1 MSYSLES
8 IFKTTYWAI
17 SRHSETLNVLQ
28 QKAATGQDL
37 SRVSDDPSRANQILG
52 FQSDRRKKEVY
63 LNTMEEA
70 ISILDLS
77 SSVVQSIMSEMANAR
92 ASLAS
97 TMSGTTSSQVRRT
110 LATELNNALE
120 QVISFA
126 NSERLGQYLFAGA
139 NSEQVPYQV
148 ERDGNGQIVR
158 VNYQGSQQEQNV
170 EIIQGMELSALLVG
184 DQLFRDDSR
193 QMPVFYGSTGAAAG
207 SGTSSV
213 RGDVY
218 LTVAEADSPGNYQLS
233 IDGGASWVAVDGTET
248 NVAVVNSQTGE
259 VLYVDATGIQQTGTE
274 PIRIPGTYDIFNI
287 LIYARDLLN
296 NSQNLDDKTLDEMMA
311 ATLTSM
317 QEVEEKLVRAFPV
330 IGGRIET
337 ISNLKDSV
345 EDLKVNSEDEVSR
358 LLDADITQLAIDL
371 ARHQMLYEMSLTA
384 ASKIFSTSLLDFLE

>member
-17 SRHSETLNVLQ
+17 SRHSEALNILQ

-52 FQSDRRKKEVY
+52 FQSDQRKKEVY
-63 LNTMEEA
+63 LKTMEEA

-77 SSVVQSIMSEMANAR
+77 SSVVQSIMSEMASAR

-120 QVISFA
+120 QVVSFA
-126 NSERLGQYLFAGA
+126 NSERLGQYLFAGT
-139 NSEQVPYQV
+139 NSEQAPYQV
-148 ERDGNGQIVR
+148 ERDGNGQIIR

-184 DQLFRDDSR
+184 DQIFRDDSR
-193 QMPVFYGSTGAAAG
+193 QTPVFYGSTGVAAG

-218 LTVAEADSPGNYQLS
+218 LTVAGSPGNYQLS
-233 IDGGASWVAVDGTET
+233 IDGGASWMTVDGTET

-274 PIRIPGTYDIFNI
+274 PVRVPGTYEIFNI

-296 NSQNLDDKTLDEMMA
+296 NNQNLDDETLDELMA

-317 QEVEEKLVRAFPV
+317 QEVEEKLTRSFPV

-337 ISNLKDSV
+337 LSNLKDSV

>member
-17 SRHSETLNVLQ
+17 SRHSGALNVLQ

-37 SRVSDDPSRANQILG
+37 NRVSDDPSRANQILG
-52 FQSDRRKKEVY
+52 FQSDQRKKEVY

-120 QVISFA
+120 QIVSFA

-158 VNYQGSQQEQNV
+158 VIYQGSQQEQNV
-170 EIIQGMELSALLVG
+170 EIIEGMELSALLVG
-184 DQLFRDDSR
+184 DQLFRDDTR
-193 QMPVFYGSTGAAAG
+193 QTPVFYGSTGAAAG

-218 LTVAEADSPGNYQLS
+218 LTVAGSPGNYQLS
-233 IDGGASWVAVDGTET
+233 IDGGATWVSADGTET
-248 NVAVVNSQTGE
+248 NLAVVNSQTGE

-274 PIRIPGTYDIFNI
+274 PVRVPGTYDIFNI
-287 LIYARDLLN
+287 LMYARDLLN
-296 NSQNLDDKTLDEMMA
+296 NDQNLDDKTLDELMA
-311 ATLTSM
+311 ATLASM
-317 QEVEEKLVRAFPV
+317 QEVEQKLVRSFPI

-337 ISNLKDSV
+337 LSNLKDSV

-358 LLDADITQLAIDL
+358 LLDADITQLSIDL

>member
-1 MSYSLES
+1 
-8 IFKTTYWAI
+8 
-17 SRHSETLNVLQ
+17 
-28 QKAATGQDL
+28 
-37 SRVSDDPSRANQILG
+37 
-52 FQSDRRKKEVY
+52 
-63 LNTMEEA
+63 
-70 ISILDLS
+70 
-77 SSVVQSIMSEMANAR
+77 MSEMASAR

-120 QVISFA
+120 QVVSFA

-139 NSEQVPYQV
+139 NSEQAPYQV
-148 ERDGNGQIVR
+148 ERDGNGQIIR

-193 QMPVFYGSTGAAAG
+193 QTPVFYGSTGVAAG

-218 LTVAEADSPGNYQLS
+218 LTVAGSPGNYQLS
-233 IDGGASWVAVDGTET
+233 IDGGASWMTVDGTET

-274 PIRIPGTYDIFNI
+274 PVRVPGTYDIFNI

-296 NSQNLDDKTLDEMMA
+296 NNQNLDDETLDELMA

-317 QEVEEKLVRAFPV
+317 QEVEEKLTRSFPV

-337 ISNLKDSV
+337 LSNLKDSV

>member
-17 SRHSETLNVLQ
+17 SRHSEALNILQ

-52 FQSDRRKKEVY
+52 FQSDQRKKEVY
-63 LNTMEEA
+63 LKTMEEA

-77 SSVVQSIMSEMANAR
+77 SSVVQSIMSEMASAR

-120 QVISFA
+120 QVVSFA
-126 NSERLGQYLFAGA
+126 NSERLGQYLFAGT
-139 NSEQVPYQV
+139 NSEQAPYQV
-148 ERDGNGQIVR
+148 ERDGNGQIIR

-184 DQLFRDDSR
+184 DQIFRDDSR
-193 QMPVFYGSTGAAAG
+193 QTPVFYGSTGVAAG

-218 LTVAEADSPGNYQLS
+218 LTVAGSPGNYQLS
-233 IDGGASWVAVDGTET
+233 IDGGASWMTVDGTET

-274 PIRIPGTYDIFNI
+274 PVRVPGTYDIFNI

-296 NSQNLDDKTLDEMMA
+296 NNQNLDDETLDELMA

-317 QEVEEKLVRAFPV
+317 QEVEEKLTRSFPV

-337 ISNLKDSV
+337 LSNLKDSV

>member
-17 SRHSETLNVLQ
+17 SRHSEALNILQ

-52 FQSDRRKKEVY
+52 FQSDQRKKEVY

-70 ISILDLS
+70 ISVLDLS

-120 QVISFA
+120 QVVSFA

-139 NSEQVPYQV
+139 NSEQAPYQV
-148 ERDGNGQIVR
+148 ERDGNGQIIR

-184 DQLFRDDSR
+184 DQIFRDDSR
-193 QMPVFYGSTGAAAG
+193 QTPVFYGSTGVAAG

-218 LTVAEADSPGNYQLS
+218 LTVAGSPGNYQLS
-233 IDGGASWVAVDGTET
+233 IDGGASWMTVDGTET

-274 PIRIPGTYDIFNI
+274 PVRVPGTYDIFNI

-296 NSQNLDDKTLDEMMA
+296 NNQNLDDETLDELMA

-317 QEVEEKLVRAFPV
+317 QEVEEKLTRSFPV

-337 ISNLKDSV
+337 LSNLKDSV

>member
-184 DQLFRDDSR
+184 DRLFRDDTR
-193 QMPVFYGSTGAAAG
+193 QTPVFYGSTGAAAG

-218 LTVAEADSPGNYQLS
+218 LTVAGSPGNYQLS
-233 IDGGASWVAVDGTET
+233 IDGGASWVTVDGTET

-259 VLYVDATGIQQTGTE
+259 VLYVDATGIQQTGME

-296 NSQNLDDKTLDEMMA
+296 NSQDLDDKTLDELMA

-317 QEVEEKLVRAFPV
+317 QEVEQKLVRSFPV

-337 ISNLKDSV
+337 LSNLKDSV

-358 LLDADITQLAIDL
+358 LLDADITQLSIDL
-371 ARHQMLYEMSLTA
+371 ARHQLLYEMSLVA

>member
-17 SRHSETLNVLQ
+17 SRHSEALNILQ

-37 SRVSDDPSRANQILG
+37 SRVSDDPSHANQILG
-52 FQSDRRKKEVY
+52 FQSDQRKKEVY

-70 ISILDLS
+70 ISVLDLS

-120 QVISFA
+120 QVVSFA

-139 NSEQVPYQV
+139 NSEQAPYQV
-148 ERDGNGQIVR
+148 ERDGNGQIIR

-193 QMPVFYGSTGAAAG
+193 QTPVFYGSTGVAAG

-218 LTVAEADSPGNYQLS
+218 LTVAGSPGNYQLS
-233 IDGGASWVAVDGTET
+233 IDGGASWMTVDGTET

-274 PIRIPGTYDIFNI
+274 PVRVPGTYDIFNI

-296 NSQNLDDKTLDEMMA
+296 NNQNLDDETLDELMA

-317 QEVEEKLVRAFPV
+317 QEVEEKLTRSFPV

-337 ISNLKDSV
+337 LSNLKDSV

>member
-17 SRHSETLNVLQ
+17 SRHSEALNILQ

-52 FQSDRRKKEVY
+52 FQSDQRKKEVY
-63 LNTMEEA
+63 LKTMEEA

-77 SSVVQSIMSEMANAR
+77 SSVVQSIMSEMASAR

-120 QVISFA
+120 QVVSFA
-126 NSERLGQYLFAGA
+126 NSERLGQYLFAGT
-139 NSEQVPYQV
+139 NSEQAPYQV
-148 ERDGNGQIVR
+148 ERDGNGQIIR

-184 DQLFRDDSR
+184 DQIFRDDSR
-193 QMPVFYGSTGAAAG
+193 QTPVFYGSTGVAAG

-218 LTVAEADSPGNYQLS
+218 LTVAGSPGNYQLS
-233 IDGGASWVAVDGTET
+233 IDGGASWVTVDGTET

-274 PIRIPGTYDIFNI
+274 PVRIPGTYDIFNI

-296 NSQNLDDKTLDEMMA
+296 NNQNLDDKTLDELMA

-317 QEVEEKLVRAFPV
+317 QEVEEKLTRSFPV

-337 ISNLKDSV
+337 LSNLKDSV

-371 ARHQMLYEMSLTA
+371 ARHQMLYEMSLKA

>member
-17 SRHSETLNVLQ
+17 SRHSEALNILQ

-52 FQSDRRKKEVY
+52 FQSDQRKKEVY
-63 LNTMEEA
+63 LKTMEEA

-77 SSVVQSIMSEMANAR
+77 SSVVQSIMSEMASAR

-120 QVISFA
+120 QVVSFA
-126 NSERLGQYLFAGA
+126 NSERLGQYLFAGT
-139 NSEQVPYQV
+139 NSEQAPYQV
-148 ERDGNGQIVR
+148 ERDGNGQIIR

-184 DQLFRDDSR
+184 DQIFRDDSR
-193 QMPVFYGSTGAAAG
+193 QTPVFYGSTGVAAG

-218 LTVAEADSPGNYQLS
+218 LTVAGSPGNYQLS
-233 IDGGASWVAVDGTET
+233 IDGGASWVTVDGTET

-274 PIRIPGTYDIFNI
+274 PVRIPGTYDIFNI

-296 NSQNLDDKTLDEMMA
+296 NNQNLDDKTLDELMA

-317 QEVEEKLVRAFPV
+317 QEVEEKLTRSFPV

-337 ISNLKDSV
+337 LSNLKDSV

>member
-17 SRHSETLNVLQ
+17 SRHSEALNILQ

-52 FQSDRRKKEVY
+52 FQSDQRKKEVY

-70 ISILDLS
+70 ISVLDLS

-120 QVISFA
+120 QVVSFA

-139 NSEQVPYQV
+139 NSEQAPYQV
-148 ERDGNGQIVR
+148 ERDGNGQIIR

-193 QMPVFYGSTGAAAG
+193 QTPVFYGSTGVAAG

-218 LTVAEADSPGNYQLS
+218 LTVAGSPGNYQLS
-233 IDGGASWVAVDGTET
+233 IDGGASWMTVDGTET

-274 PIRIPGTYDIFNI
+274 PVRIPGTYDIFNI

-296 NSQNLDDKTLDEMMA
+296 NNQNLDDETLDELMA

-317 QEVEEKLVRAFPV
+317 QEVEEKLTRSFPV

-337 ISNLKDSV
+337 LSNLKDSV

>member
-17 SRHSETLNVLQ
+17 SRHSEALNILQ

-52 FQSDRRKKEVY
+52 FQSDQRKKEVY
-63 LNTMEEA
+63 LKTMEEA

-77 SSVVQSIMSEMANAR
+77 SSVVQSIMSEMASAR

-120 QVISFA
+120 QVVSFA
-126 NSERLGQYLFAGA
+126 NSERLGQYLFAGT
-139 NSEQVPYQV
+139 NSEQAPYQV
-148 ERDGNGQIVR
+148 ERDGNGQIIR

-193 QMPVFYGSTGAAAG
+193 QTPVFYCSTGVAAG

-218 LTVAEADSPGNYQLS
+218 LTVAGSPGNYQLS
-233 IDGGASWVAVDGTET
+233 IDGGASWMTVDGTET

-274 PIRIPGTYDIFNI
+274 PVRIPGTYDIFNI

-296 NSQNLDDKTLDEMMA
+296 NNQNLDDKTLDELMA

-317 QEVEEKLVRAFPV
+317 QEVEEKLTRSFPV

-337 ISNLKDSV
+337 LSNLKDSV

>member
-17 SRHSETLNVLQ
+17 SRHSEALNILQ

-52 FQSDRRKKEVY
+52 FQSDQRKKEVY

-70 ISILDLS
+70 ISVLDLS

-120 QVISFA
+120 QVVSFA

-139 NSEQVPYQV
+139 NSEQAPYQV
-148 ERDGNGQIVR
+148 ERDGNGQIIR

-193 QMPVFYGSTGAAAG
+193 QTPVFYGSTGVAAG

-218 LTVAEADSPGNYQLS
+218 LTVAGSPGNYQLS
-233 IDGGASWVAVDGTET
+233 IDGGASWVTVDGTET

-296 NSQNLDDKTLDEMMA
+296 NDQNLDDKTLDELMA

-317 QEVEEKLVRAFPV
+317 QEVEQKLVRSFPV

-337 ISNLKDSV
+337 LSNLKDSV

>member
-17 SRHSETLNVLQ
+17 SRHSEALNILQ

-52 FQSDRRKKEVY
+52 FQSDQRKKEVY
-63 LNTMEEA
+63 LKTMEEA

-110 LATELNNALE
+110 LATEMNNALE
-120 QVISFA
+120 QVVSFA

-139 NSEQVPYQV
+139 NSEQAPYQV

-158 VNYQGSQQEQNV
+158 VNYQGSQQEQKV

-218 LTVAEADSPGNYQLS
+218 LTVAGSPGNYQLS

-371 ARHQMLYEMSLTA
+371 ARHQLLYEMSLVA

>member
-17 SRHSETLNVLQ
+17 SRHSEALNILQ

-52 FQSDRRKKEVY
+52 FQSDQRKKEVY

-70 ISILDLS
+70 ISVLDLS

-120 QVISFA
+120 QVVSFA

-139 NSEQVPYQV
+139 NSEQAPYQV
-148 ERDGNGQIVR
+148 ERDGNGQIIR

-193 QMPVFYGSTGAAAG
+193 QTPVFYGSTGVAAG

-218 LTVAEADSPGNYQLS
+218 LTVAGSPGNYQLS
-233 IDGGASWVAVDGTET
+233 IDGGASWVTVDGTET

-296 NSQNLDDKTLDEMMA
+296 NDQNLDDKTLDELMA

-317 QEVEEKLVRAFPV
+317 QEVEQKLVRSFPV

-337 ISNLKDSV
+337 LSNLQDSV

>member
-17 SRHSETLNVLQ
+17 SRHSEALNILQ

-52 FQSDRRKKEVY
+52 FQSDQRKKEVY
-63 LNTMEEA
+63 LKTMEEA

-77 SSVVQSIMSEMANAR
+77 SSVVQSIMSEMASAR

-120 QVISFA
+120 QVVSFA
-126 NSERLGQYLFAGA
+126 NSERLGQYLFAGT
-139 NSEQVPYQV
+139 NSEQAPYQV
-148 ERDGNGQIVR
+148 ERDGNGQIIR

-193 QMPVFYGSTGAAAG
+193 QTPVFYGSTGVAAG

-218 LTVAEADSPGNYQLS
+218 LTVAGSPGNYQLS
-233 IDGGASWVAVDGTET
+233 IDGGASWMTVDGTET

-274 PIRIPGTYDIFNI
+274 PVRVPGTYDIFNI

-296 NSQNLDDKTLDEMMA
+296 NNQNLDDETLDELMA

-317 QEVEEKLVRAFPV
+317 QEVEEKLTRSFPV

-337 ISNLKDSV
+337 LSNLKDSV

>member
-17 SRHSETLNVLQ
+17 SRHSEALNILQ

-52 FQSDRRKKEVY
+52 FQSDQRKKEVY
-63 LNTMEEA
+63 LKTMEEA

-110 LATELNNALE
+110 LATEMNNALE
-120 QVISFA
+120 QVVSCA

-139 NSEQVPYQV
+139 NSEQAPYQV

-158 VNYQGSQQEQNV
+158 VNYQGSQQEQKV

-184 DQLFRDDSR
+184 DQLFRDDTR

-218 LTVAEADSPGNYQLS
+218 LTVAGSPGNYQLS
-233 IDGGASWVAVDGTET
+233 IDGGASWVTVDGTET

-296 NSQNLDDKTLDEMMA
+296 NDQNLDDKTLDELMA

-317 QEVEEKLVRAFPV
+317 QEVEQKLVRSFPV

-337 ISNLKDSV
+337 LSNLKDSV

>member
-17 SRHSETLNVLQ
+17 SRHSEALNILQ

-52 FQSDRRKKEVY
+52 FQSDQRKKEVY
-63 LNTMEEA
+63 LKTMEEA

-110 LATELNNALE
+110 LATEMNNALE
-120 QVISFA
+120 QVVSFA

-139 NSEQVPYQV
+139 NSEQAPYQV

-158 VNYQGSQQEQNV
+158 VNYQGSQQEQKV

-184 DQLFRDDSR
+184 DQLFRDDTR

-218 LTVAEADSPGNYQLS
+218 LTVAGSPGNYQLS
-233 IDGGASWVAVDGTET
+233 IDGGASWVTVDGTET

-296 NSQNLDDKTLDEMMA
+296 NDQNLDDKTLDELMA

-317 QEVEEKLVRAFPV
+317 QEVEQKLVRSFPV

-337 ISNLKDSV
+337 LSNLKDSV